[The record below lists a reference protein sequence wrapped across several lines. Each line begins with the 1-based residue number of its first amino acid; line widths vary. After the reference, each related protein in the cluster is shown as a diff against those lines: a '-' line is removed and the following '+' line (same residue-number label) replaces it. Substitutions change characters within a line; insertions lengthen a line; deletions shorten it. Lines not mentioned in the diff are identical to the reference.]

1 MEQQPVPDVPKR
13 KGGRPK
19 GSRNKIGSTLKEMIL
34 QIAKKD
40 NWKLLHR
47 IAEEKPEAFAA
58 LLGKVLPMEIAQDNR
73 ITVEFKGFD
82 FDRVQSFSPPQLD
95 RDTLDV
101 MEFIDVIPE
110 RVHDDR

>member
-1 MEQQPVPDVPKR
+1 MEQQPVPVKK

-40 NWKLLHR
+40 NWALLKR

-58 LLGKVLPMEIAQDNR
+58 LLGKVLPMEITQDNK
-73 ITVEFKGFD
+73 ITVY
-82 FDRVQSFSPPQLD
+82 VQGYDVRQPEGIEFSPPRLD
-95 RDTLDV
+95 QDTREI
-101 MEFIDVIPE
+101 MEFIDVTPA
-110 RVHDDR
+110 RVRDDD